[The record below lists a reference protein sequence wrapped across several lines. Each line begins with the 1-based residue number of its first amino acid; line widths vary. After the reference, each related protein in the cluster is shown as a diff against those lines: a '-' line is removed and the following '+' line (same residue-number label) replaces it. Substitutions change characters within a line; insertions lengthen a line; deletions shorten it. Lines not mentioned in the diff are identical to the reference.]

1 MPTWRKELAD
11 SQTAIRGS
19 VFISFEHVCKLVN
32 LCNIFDGIS
41 SGNET
46 TILMN
51 RLITWKSKP
60 QKCLSF
66 VTIGYLLALRNLDVI
81 GVNTSLFVLSLVSGS
96 FVLSLSQYLL
106 LINLMMKEQIKLIL
120 ATTEIVLIISLIN
133 CKNGVFIQLFNSQ
146 HLKK

>member
-1 MPTWRKELAD
+1 MF
-11 SQTAIRGS
+11 
-19 VFISFEHVCKLVN
+19 VVC
-32 LCNIFDGIS
+32 
-41 SGNET
+41 
-46 TILMN
+46 
-51 RLITWKSKP
+51 
-60 QKCLSF
+60 

-96 FVLSLSQYLL
+96 FVLSLLQYLL
-106 LINLMMKEQIKLIL
+106 LINLMMKEQIKIIL